1 MRTFNGPGPSE
12 FARLNTREIRRE
24 FLLDGLFQP
33 GEIHLAATGL
43 DRLIAGGIVPLT
55 ELVLDAAPELRANYF
70 HERRE
75 TGVINIGAEGR
86 VIVDGSEY
94 VLRTRECLYIG
105 MGAREIRFRSGE
117 GAPAVYY
124 LLSCAAH
131 RRFPTRLVTHAD
143 AAIVETGDA
152 CNASR
157 RRIVRYIH
165 EHGVESCQLVM
176 GYTELAE
183 GSVWN
188 TWPAHTH
195 ARRSEVYLYFD
206 CNGGLVTHLLGVP
219 DETRHVIVRDRQAVL
234 SPPWSI
240 HAGVGTC
247 PYRFVWGMAGENRA
261 FEDMDPI
268 DQERFA

>member
-1 MRTFNGPGPSE
+1 MKTFNGPGPSE
-12 FARLNTREIRRE
+12 FARLTTQEIRRD
-24 FLLDGLFQP
+24 FLVDGLFEP
-33 GEIHLAATGL
+33 GRIRLAATGL
-43 DRLIAGGIVPLT
+43 DRLIAGGIMPAS
-55 ELVLDAAPELRANYF
+55 ELVLETAPELRAEYF

-75 TGVINIGAEGR
+75 TGIINIGAAGR
-86 VIVDGSEY
+86 VMVDGAEY
-94 VLRTRECLYIG
+94 VLGTRECLYIG
-105 MGAREIRFRSGE
+105 MGARDVRFYSCPGE
-117 GAPAVYY
+117 PAAYY
-124 LLSCAAH
+124 LLSCPAH
-131 RRFPTRLVTHAD
+131 RQFPTRPATHED

-152 CNASR
+152 RNASR

-165 EHGVESCQLVM
+165 ERGIESCQLVM

-206 CNGGLVTHLLGVP
+206 CNGGVVTHLLGVP
-219 DETRHVIVRDRQAVL
+219 TETRHVIVRDRQAVL

-247 PYRFVWGMAGENRA
+247 PYRFVWGMAGENRT

-268 DQERFA
+268 DDEVFA

>member
-24 FLLDGLFQP
+24 FLIDGLFERGQ
-33 GEIHLAATGL
+33 IHLAATGL
-43 DRLIAGGIVPLT
+43 DRLIAGGIVPAT
-55 ELVLDAAPELRANYF
+55 ELVLEAVPELRAKYF
-70 HERRE
+70 QERRE
-75 TGVINIGAEGR
+75 TGVINIGAAGR
-86 VIVDGSEY
+86 VVVDGSEY
-94 VLRTRECLYIG
+94 PVGPRECLYIG
-105 MGAREIRFRSGE
+105 MGARDIRFQSGD

-124 LLSCAAH
+124 LLSSPAH
-131 RRFPTRLVTHAD
+131 RQFPTKLVTQRD

-152 CNASR
+152 RNASR

-195 ARRSEVYLYFD
+195 ARRSEIYLYFD
-206 CNGGLVTHLLGVP
+206 CDGGLVTHLLGVP
-219 DETRHVIVRDRQAVL
+219 TETRHVIVRDREAVL
-234 SPPWSI
+234 SPHWSI
-240 HAGVGTC
+240 HTGVGTC
-247 PYRFVWGMAGENRA
+247 SYRFVWGMAGENRT

-268 DQERFA
+268 DEGVFA